1 MNTPSS
7 AQTPERVLQRLDW
20 QVIRRLDG
28 LLQGDYRS
36 LFYGYGIDF
45 ADLREYQAEDDVRF
59 IDWNVTARMDMPYV
73 RQYVEDREI
82 TAWFLLDLSP
92 SVDFGNLHAQ
102 KRNMLIDFVTTLARL
117 FTRHGNRVGAIFY
130 DSQVRK
136 VVPARSGRL
145 HVLRLI
151 NDLQNQPRL
160 PRSTFTHLG
169 PLFENAHNTIKRR
182 ALIFV
187 VSDFISAPGWEHALK
202 LLNKKHEVL
211 VVRLFDPRETELP
224 DVGPIIM
231 EDAETGEQLY
241 VDTRDKKFRMR
252 FNEAAKK
259 RESDLYR
266 ALTQAG
272 VDAISLSTEDDLV
285 RAVIHFA
292 ARRKQKRVRK

>member
-1 MNTPSS
+1 
-7 AQTPERVLQRLDW
+7 
-20 QVIRRLDG
+20 
-28 LLQGDYRS
+28 
-36 LFYGYGIDF
+36 
-45 ADLREYQAEDDVRF
+45 
-59 IDWNVTARMDMPYV
+59 
-73 RQYVEDREI
+73 
-82 TAWFLLDLSP
+82 
-92 SVDFGNLHAQ
+92 
-102 KRNMLIDFVTTLARL
+102 
-117 FTRHGNRVGAIFY
+117 
-130 DSQVRK
+130 
-136 VVPARSGRL
+136 
-145 HVLRLI
+145 VLRLI

-187 VSDFISAPGWEHALK
+187 ISDFISAPGWEHALK

-211 VVRLFDPRETELP
+211 AVRLFDPRETELP